1 MIKFLCLLTVVLFL
15 MTAHTPVR
23 AADYK
28 LSWSSLE
35 GGGGKSQGGAYV
47 VIGVIGQPE
56 TGVSSGG
63 SYQVDGGIWN
73 WYEDWQIQAFLY
85 LPLIKK

>member
-1 MIKFLCLLTVVLFL
+1 VILLLV
-15 MTAHTPVR
+15 TAYNLVQ

-56 TGVSSGG
+56 AGVSSGG
-63 SYQVDGGIWN
+63 SYQVDGGIWD
-73 WYEDWQIQAFLY
+73 WYEDWQTQAFLY
-85 LPLIKK
+85 LPLIIKK